1 MTQDIP
7 ALIEELVGQL
17 RAYSKNQH
25 HSFITTQQMAREAA
39 DALETMQARVAA
51 VEEIHDD
58 TLKHCAHLRGKLEA
72 AEAKVATAR
81 NAALEEAAK
90 IADRIHKLSSCTCRN
105 TVADKIRAL
114 KEG

>member
-17 RAYSKNQH
+17 RAYSKNRH

-58 TLKHCAHLRGKLEA
+58 TLKHCAHLRGKLKA